1 MAMRIDSLE
10 QLGFIL
16 RETRVAQKVP
26 LQDLAEGLNTS
37 HTLLRRQEHGQPTKA
52 LEILF
57 ATMQELGIELHVEL
71 PPNVQIDENKLLSG
85 LKHSRARP

>member
-1 MAMRIDSLE
+1 MRIDSLK

-16 RETRVAQKVP
+16 RETRVAQKIP
-26 LQDLAEGLNTS
+26 LQDLAEGLKTS
-37 HTLLRRQEHGQPTKA
+37 HTLLRRQEHGESTKA

-57 ATMQELGIELHVEL
+57 ATMQELGIEFHVEL
-71 PPNVQIDENKLLSG
+71 PPNVHIDKNKLLLG